1 MQRIDTVVVGG
12 SQAGLA
18 MSRSLREHGV
28 EHVVLERGRIG
39 ERWRSERWDSLRLL
53 TPRWLSRIGGWGD
66 VGADPEG
73 FMNRQEV
80 IRYLEAYASA
90 VAAPVEEGVSVLSVA
105 PRSSGFV
112 VETTRGSWRCD
123 HVVAA
128 TGHSQHAHVPPFAT
142 SLDPSISQVVPT
154 DYRSAGRLPTGGVL
168 VVGASATGLQLA
180 GEIHSSGRPVHLAV
194 GRHIRLPRRYRHRD
208 IMEWLHRMGSL
219 DEKIGTVRNARASAA
234 QPSLQLVGT
243 PDRFDLDLGRLQARG
258 VRLCG
263 RALGG
268 FGTRVWFDDDLV
280 ENLAAADFK
289 LASLRRR
296 IDGFIAREGMG
307 RFVGPPDEFRPVP
320 LTESPDSLDLGTEG
334 IRTVVWATG
343 FRRGYPWMHP
353 SALDERGDLLHRGGV
368 SPLPGLYALGLNF
381 QRRRSSSFLVGV
393 ADDAAELARH
403 LVRRRSDTAGGRG
416 VAA

>member
-18 MSRSLREHGV
+18 MSRGLTEQGV
-28 EHVVLERGRIG
+28 EHVVLEKGRIG

-73 FMNRQEV
+73 FMDRQEV
-80 IRYLEAYASA
+80 IRYLEAYAT
-90 VAAPVEEGVSVLSVA
+90 VVDAPVVQGVTVLSVEPSA
-105 PRSSGFV
+105 SGFTV
-112 VETTRGSWRCD
+112 ATTRGTWRCD

-128 TGHSQHAHVPPFAT
+128 TGHSQQAHVPRFAA
-142 SLDPSISQVVPT
+142 SLDASITQVAPT
-154 DYRSAGRLPTGGVL
+154 EYRSADRLPPGGVL
-168 VVGASATGLQLA
+168 VVGGSATGLQLA
-180 GEIHSSGRPVHLAV
+180 EEIHSSGRPVHLAV
-194 GRHIRLPRRYRHRD
+194 GRHIRLPRRYRDRD

-219 DEKIGTVRNARASAA
+219 GERIDTVRNPQASAS

-243 PDRFDLDLGRLQARG
+243 PDRSDLDLGRLQSRG
-258 VRLCG
+258 VRLLG
-263 RALGG
+263 RALGAYG
-268 FGTRVWFDDDLV
+268 SRVWFDDDLI

-296 IDGFIAREGMG
+296 IDAFVVREGMG
-307 RFVGPPDEFRPVP
+307 GFVGDPDEFRPVP
-320 LTESPDSLDLGTEG
+320 LAESSDSLDLAAEG

-343 FRRGYPWMHP
+343 FRRSYPWVHP
-353 SALDERGDLLHRGGV
+353 SALDERGELLHKGGV
-368 SPLPGLYALGLNF
+368 SVVPGLYALGLNF

-393 ADDAAELARH
+393 ADDAAELSRH
-403 LVRRRSDTAGGRG
+403 LVRRRSNVSCGRG

>member
-1 MQRIDTVVVGG
+1 MQRIDTVVIGG

-18 MSRSLREHGV
+18 MSRSLTECGV
-28 EHVVLERGRIG
+28 EHIVLERGRIG

-73 FMNRQEV
+73 FMDRQEV
-80 IRYLEAYASA
+80 IRYLEAYAA
-90 VAAPVEEGVSVLSVA
+90 VVEAPVEEGVTVLSVEPSA
-105 PRSSGFV
+105 SGFTV
-112 VETTRGSWRCD
+112 QTTRGAWRCD

-128 TGHSQHAHVPPFAT
+128 TGHSQHAYVPGFAA
-142 SLDPSISQVVPT
+142 SLDPSIVQVVPT
-154 DYRSAGRLPTGGVL
+154 EYRSADRLPPGGVL
-168 VVGASATGLQLA
+168 VVGGSATGLQLA
-180 GEIHSSGRPVHLAV
+180 EEIHASGRPVRLAV
-194 GRHIRLPRRYRHRD
+194 GRHIRLPRRYRDRD

-219 DEKIGTVRNARASAA
+219 DERIDTVRNPHASAS

-243 PDRFDLDLGRLQARG
+243 PDRSDLDLGRLQSRG
-258 VRLCG
+258 VRLYG

-268 FGTRVWFDDDLV
+268 FGGRVWFDDDLI

-296 IDGFIAREGMG
+296 IDAFVVREGMSG
-307 RFVGPPDEFRPVP
+307 FVGEPDDFLPVP
-320 LTESPDSLDLGTEG
+320 LAESSDALDLASEG

-343 FRRGYPWMHP
+343 FRRSYPWMHS

-368 SPLPGLYALGLNF
+368 SVVPGLYALGLNF

-393 ADDAAELARH
+393 ANDAGELSRH
-403 LVRRRSDTAGGRG
+403 LVRRRSNLAGIQG